1 MSEWKINLAMGI
13 VALVLGVVFMLL
25 STTLTLLPSVKPTI
39 LSVGLLFTGGG
50 VGTLSSTY
58 TIYKL
63 EKRLDFLSSSP
74 P

>member
-1 MSEWKINLAMGI
+1 MSEWQGNLIAGI
-13 VALVLGVVFMLL
+13 AALVLGIVFVLL

-39 LSVGLLFTGGG
+39 LSGGLLLTGGG

-63 EKRLDFLSSSP
+63 EKMLASLSSSSP
-74 P
+74 